1 MSVSEG
7 VGAEVYFG
15 AVFQRYLYT
24 STATLSLYSDPR

>member
-15 AVFQRYLYT
+15 AVSRRYLYT
-24 STATLSLYSDPR
+24 SSATLSL